1 MGVDVDEAR
10 CDQRAV
16 GVDRAVRRARDL
28 ADCHDPISFDRDIA
42 RETGPARS
50 VDDRATPDHHVMRHG
65 LKRSPPEGAGI
76 LGPYDGG

>member
-16 GVDRAVRRARDL
+16 GVDRAVRRAGHL
-28 ADCHDPISFDRDIA
+28 ADLDDPLAVDREIA
-42 RETGPARS
+42 REAGSARS